1 MLLFCNYK
9 EEKMS
14 KKYKS
19 LSRRHLLAILA
30 ATASIALAQDT
41 QVVSAETVTAADISV
56 MATQTTQTQ
65 VAPVVNEEAITAE
78 EAAYQDNKTPA
89 GVNIGI
95 KEWKPSESETVRDFH
110 EPSRYDNQD
119 VITEHRQDEN
129 GQYYVTV
136 GNQEIKA
143 YEEKPEVA
151 SIEVSSTPS
160 RIINQIGSNPASE
173 MNFSWYTTTDQPA
186 AGAGVQV
193 STSRDFSSNIMKTT
207 PRTYLTHS
215 SYLEKTPNGA
225 LIYGYSTDGNWRKKD
240 ADGNL
245 VFDLY
250 STDEEISASNSIYTG
265 GSAANSIGRGTVIT
279 QEIAETIYHV
289 DVKNLTANTLY
300 YFRVGSEGNW
310 SPAGSFTTASEKSAP
325 FSFVHYTDSQNAYWN
340 ENVQNEPQYTK
351 DTMEKAVR
359 DNPGLNFSLNSGD
372 FVEISHA
379 EDEWLDIL
387 GQTQDVLLNLPHAMV
402 AGNHDQYSVHTYND
416 LLNSFNNHI
425 NIPQADENEI
435 WGGSY
440 YSFNYNGTYFTILNT
455 NDDSDSQLGQ
465 KTEVISDAQMAW
477 LRQDLQS
484 ASAQNADWKVVA
496 FHKPVFS
503 GSYHSLQDTDVQ
515 NSRDELIQVLTANGV
530 DVVLSGHDHVNS
542 FTKPVK
548 YDSQAPIGNAVA
560 SESSLI
566 SQNGNVTAFEEVDGT
581 VFVTLNTAGRK
592 LYDDIYNESLDHIAK
607 VRPST
612 ARNLGATVENINGE
626 NVITGN
632 RELAQRSLDYWNTL
646 FMYQNQP
653 ANAPGFVNTHQNSR
667 EGTTQNYATYNFTPD
682 YIEVTLWQVSG
693 ELGVDRGEPVE
704 VERFIISKGTANAT
718 AYVNSALGRLADSN
732 EDLIP
737 TEEDPIP
744 AEEEEVK
751 QPVPVGQ
758 DEKSPV
764 VVGVSQPAYTSSTDS
779 GSTQTDQLVSI
790 SAEASSSN
798 DEAEKE
804 LPATGA
810 VSMLG
815 LAATAIISGLG
826 LTTVSSKRKV
836 R

>member
-1 MLLFCNYK
+1 MLLFGNYK

-30 ATASIALAQDT
+30 AAASIALAPDIDA
-41 QVVSAETVTAADISV
+41 VSAETVTATDISI
-56 MATQTTQTQ
+56 MATQANEAQ
-65 VAPVVNEEAITAE
+65 VAPVVNEEAIAAE
-78 EAAYQDNKTPA
+78 DAAYRDNATPE
-89 GVNIGI
+89 GIHIGI
-95 KEWKPSESETVRDFH
+95 KEWKPSEGETVRDFH
-110 EPSRYDNQD
+110 EPSHYDNQN
-119 VITEHRQDEN
+119 VISEHRQDDY

-136 GNQEIKA
+136 GNQEIQA

-151 SIEVSSTPS
+151 AIEVSSTPS
-160 RIINQIGSNPASE
+160 RIINQVGSNPASE
-173 MNFSWYTTTDQPA
+173 MNFSWYTTTAQPV
-186 AGAGVQV
+186 AGSEVQV
-193 STSRDFSSNIMKTT
+193 STSRDFSKNVNQTI

-250 STDEEISASNSIYTG
+250 STDEEISANNSIYTG
-265 GSAANSIGRGTVIT
+265 GSAANARGRGTVIT
-279 QEIAETIYHV
+279 QEIAETIYHA
-289 DVKNLTANTLY
+289 DVRNLMSNTVY
-300 YFRVGSEGNW
+300 YFRVGSEEAW
-310 SPAGSFTTASEKSAP
+310 SPVGSFRTASAESAP

-359 DNPGLNFSLNSGD
+359 NNPSLNFSLNSGD

-387 GQTQDVLLNLPHAMV
+387 GQTQDILLNLPHAMIS
-402 AGNHDQYSVHTYND
+402 GNHDQYSVHTYNN

-425 NIPQADENEI
+425 NVPQADENEI

-440 YSFNYNGTYFTILNT
+440 YSFNYNGTHFTILNT
-455 NDDSDSQLGQ
+455 NDDSDSQQGQ
-465 KTEVISDAQMAW
+465 ETEVISDAQMAW

-484 ASAQNADWKVVA
+484 ASAQDADWRVVA

-515 NSRDELIQVLTANGV
+515 NSRDELIQVLTAHGV
-530 DVVLSGHDHVNS
+530 NVVLSGHDHVNS

-548 YDSQAPIGNAVA
+548 YDSQAPIGNARA
-560 SESSLI
+560 DESSLI

-607 VRPST
+607 VRPNT

-626 NVITGN
+626 NIITGN
-632 RELAQRSLDYWNTL
+632 RELAQRNLDYWNTL

-667 EGTTQNYATYNFTPD
+667 EGTTQNYATYNITPD

-693 ELGVDRGEPVE
+693 ELGVDRGEPIE
-704 VERFIISKGTANAT
+704 IERFIISKGTANAT
-718 AYVNSALGRLADSN
+718 AYVNSALGRLADTD
-732 EDLIP
+732 EDLVP
-737 TEEDPIP
+737 VEDEEI
-744 AEEEEVK
+744 K
-751 QPVPVGQ
+751 QPVAVGQ
-758 DEKSPV
+758 DDKSPV
-764 VVGVSQPAYTSSTDS
+764 AVGASQATYTINTRS
-779 GSTQTDQLVSI
+779 GSTQTDQRVSLSAESSS
-790 SAEASSSN
+790 SAEASN
-798 DEAEKE
+798 LTEENEEE
-804 LPATGA
+804 LPTTGA
-810 VSMLG
+810 SSMLG
-815 LAATAIISGLG
+815 LAASAIISGLG
-826 LTTVSSKRKV
+826 LTTVSSRRKI

>member
-1 MLLFCNYK
+1 
-9 EEKMS
+9 MS
-14 KKYKS
+14 KKYRS

-30 ATASIALAQDT
+30 AAASIALSGQDID
-41 QVVSAETVTAADISV
+41 VVSAETVTASDVSV
-56 MATQTTQTQ
+56 TAAQAPASQ
-65 VAPVVNEEAITAE
+65 VAPVVNDEAIAAE
-78 EAAYQDNKTPA
+78 EAAYQDNQTPA

-95 KEWKPSESETVRDFH
+95 KEWKPSEGETVRDFH

-119 VITEHRQDEN
+119 VVTKHRQDDS

-136 GNQEIKA
+136 GSQEIKA

-151 SIEVSSTPS
+151 AIEASTTPS
-160 RIINQIGSNPASE
+160 RIINQVGSDPATQ
-173 MNFSWYTTTDQPA
+173 MNFSWYTTTAQPV
-186 AGAGVQV
+186 AGAKVQV
-193 STSRDFSSNIMKTT
+193 STSRDFSSNVTETT

-215 SYLEKTPNGA
+215 SYLEKTTDGA
-225 LIYGYSTDGNWRKKD
+225 LIYGYSTDANWRKKD

-245 VFDLY
+245 IFDLY
-250 STDEEISASNSIYTG
+250 STDEEISADNSIYTG
-265 GSAANSIGRGTVIT
+265 GSAANATGRGSVIT
-279 QEIAETIYHV
+279 KEIAETIYHA
-289 DVKNLTANTLY
+289 DVKNLTPGTLY

-310 SPAGSFTTASEKSAP
+310 SPVGSFTTAAEKSAP

-359 DNPGLNFSLNSGD
+359 DNQGLNFSLNSGD

-425 NIPQADENEI
+425 NVPQADENGI

-440 YSFNYNGTYFTILNT
+440 YSFNYNGTHFTILNT
-455 NDDSDSQLGQ
+455 NDDSDSQMGQ
-465 KTEVISDAQMAW
+465 ETEVISDAQMAW

-484 ASAQNADWKVVA
+484 ESAQNAYWRVVA
-496 FHKPVFS
+496 FHKPLFS

-548 YDSQAPIGNAVA
+548 YDPQAPIGNAA
-560 SESSLI
+560 PDETALI
-566 SQNGNVTAFEEVDGT
+566 SRNRNITAFEEVDGT

-607 VRPST
+607 VRPNT
-612 ARNLGATVENINGE
+612 ARNLGATVENIDGE

-632 RELAQRSLDYWNTL
+632 RELAQRNLDYWNTL

-653 ANAPGFVNTHQNSR
+653 ADAPGFVNTHQNSR
-667 EGTTQNYATYNFTPD
+667 EGTAQNYATYNFTPD

-704 VERFIISKGTANAT
+704 VETFIISKGTANAT
-718 AYVNSALGRLADSN
+718 AYLDSVLDRLTDAGEDVLPREDS
-732 EDLIP
+732 IP
-737 TEEDPIP
+737 TEE
-744 AEEEEVK
+744 ETK
-751 QPVPVGQ
+751 QPVPAGQGAGQ
-758 DEKSPV
+758 DVQSPAAIDL
-764 VVGVSQPAYTSSTDS
+764 SQPASTSNRDSDST
-779 GSTQTDQLVSI
+779 
-790 SAEASSSN
+790 EADEAAYASVEPSSSAV
-798 DEAEKE
+798 ESEEE
-804 LPATGA
+804 LPTTGSA
-810 VSMLG
+810 SMMG
-815 LAATAIISGLG
+815 LAAASIISGLG
-826 LTTVSSKRKV
+826 LTTVSRKKNV

>member
-1 MLLFCNYK
+1 
-9 EEKMS
+9 MS

-30 ATASIALAQDT
+30 AAASIALSQDVD
-41 QVVSAETVTAADISV
+41 VVSAETVTASDVSV
-56 MATQTTQTQ
+56 TTSQATAAQ
-65 VAPVVNEEAITAE
+65 VAPIVNDEAIAAE
-78 EAAYQDNKTPA
+78 EAAYQDNQSPA
-89 GVNIGI
+89 GIKIGI
-95 KEWKPSESETVRDFH
+95 KEWKPSEGETVRDFH

-119 VITEHRQDEN
+119 VITKHRQDES

-136 GNQEIKA
+136 GNQEIQA

-151 SIEVSSTPS
+151 PIAVSSTPS
-160 RIINQIGSNPASE
+160 RIINQVGSDPSTQ
-173 MNFSWYTTTDQPA
+173 MNFSWYTTTAQPV
-186 AGAGVQV
+186 AGAKVQV
-193 STSRDFSSNIMKTT
+193 STSRDFSSNVMETT

-215 SYLEKTPNGA
+215 SYLEKTANGA

-250 STDEEISASNSIYTG
+250 STDEEISADNSIYTG
-265 GSAANSIGRGTVIT
+265 GSAANATGRGTVIT
-279 QEIAETIYHV
+279 QEIAETIYHA
-289 DVKNLTANTLY
+289 DVKNLTPGTLY

-310 SPAGSFTTASEKSAP
+310 SPVGSFTTAAGKSAP

-387 GQTQDVLLNLPHAMV
+387 GQTQDVLLNLPHAMI

-425 NIPQADENEI
+425 NVPQADENEI

-440 YSFNYNGTYFTILNT
+440 YSFNYNGTHFTILNT
-455 NDDSDSQLGQ
+455 NDDSDSQMGQ
-465 KTEVISDAQMAW
+465 ETEVISDAQMAW
-477 LRQDLQS
+477 LHQDLQS
-484 ASAQNADWKVVA
+484 ESAQNADWRVVA

-548 YDSQAPIGNAVA
+548 YDPQAPIGNAA
-560 SESSLI
+560 PDENALI
-566 SQNGNVTAFEEVDGT
+566 SRNGNITAFEKVDGT

-607 VRPST
+607 VRPNT
-612 ARNLGATVENINGE
+612 ARNLGATVENIDGE

-632 RELAQRSLDYWNTL
+632 RELAQRNLDYWNTL

-693 ELGVDRGEPVE
+693 ELGVNRGEPVE
-704 VERFIISKGTANAT
+704 VETFIISKGTANAT
-718 AYVNSALGRLADSN
+718 AYVDSVLDRSADSGEN
-732 EDLIP
+732 VLPGEDSIP
-737 TEEDPIP
+737 I
-744 AEEEEVK
+744 EEETT
-751 QPVPVGQ
+751 QPVPTGQ
-758 DEKSPV
+758 DAGRDVQSPV
-764 VVGVSQPAYTSSTDS
+764 AVDLSQSTSPTSTDS
-779 GSTQTDQLVSI
+779 GSTETDKV
-790 SAEASSSN
+790 AASS
-798 DEAEKE
+798 DEVSSSDSESGE
-804 LPATGA
+804 QLPTTGA
-810 VSMLG
+810 ASMME
-815 LAATAIISGLG
+815 LAAASIISGLG
-826 LTTVSSKRKV
+826 LTTVSRKKKV

>member
-1 MLLFCNYK
+1 
-9 EEKMS
+9 MS

-41 QVVSAETVTAADISV
+41 ELVSAETVTATDISV
-56 MATQTTQTQ
+56 MATQATQTQ
-65 VAPVVNEEAITAE
+65 VAPVVNDEAIAAE
-78 EAAYQDNKTPA
+78 DAAYQDNATPA
-89 GVNIGI
+89 GINIGI
-95 KEWKPSESETVRDFH
+95 KEWKPSEGETVRDFH
-110 EPSRYDNQD
+110 EPSRYDNQN

-160 RIINQIGSNPASE
+160 RIINQVGSNPASE
-173 MNFSWYTTTDQPA
+173 MNFSWYTATDQPV
-186 AGAGVQV
+186 AGAAVQV
-193 STSRDFSSNIMKTT
+193 STSRDFSSNILKTA

-250 STDEEISASNSIYTG
+250 STDEEISANNSIYTG
-265 GSAANSIGRGTVIT
+265 GSAANPTGRGTVIT
-279 QEIAETIYHV
+279 QEIAETIYHA
-289 DVKNLTANTLY
+289 DIKNLTSNTLY

-310 SPAGSFTTASEKSAP
+310 SPVGSFKTASAESAP

-359 DNPGLNFSLNSGD
+359 DNPNLNFSLNSGD

-387 GQTQDVLLNLPHAMV
+387 GQTQDILLNLPHAMV
-402 AGNHDQYSVHTYND
+402 SGNHDQYSVHTYND

-425 NIPQADENEI
+425 NVPQADENEI

-440 YSFNYNGTYFTILNT
+440 YSFNYNGTHFTILNT

-465 KTEVISDAQMAW
+465 EIEVISDAQMAW

-484 ASAQNADWKVVA
+484 ASAQNADWRVVA

-548 YDSQAPIGNAVA
+548 YDPQAPIGNAVA
-560 SESSLI
+560 DQSSLI
-566 SQNGNVTAFEEVDGT
+566 SQNENLTVFEEVDGT

-607 VRPST
+607 VRPAT
-612 ARNLGATVENINGE
+612 ARNLGATVENINGT
-626 NVITGN
+626 NVITEN
-632 RELAQRSLDYWNTL
+632 RELAQRNLDYWNTL

-653 ANAPGFVNTHQNSR
+653 ANAPGFATTHQNSR

-693 ELGVDRGEPVE
+693 ELGVNRGEPVE

-718 AYVNSALGRLADSN
+718 AYVNSALGRLTDSN
-732 EDLIP
+732 ENPLP

-744 AEEEEVK
+744 EEEEEIRE
-751 QPVPVGQ
+751 PVPVGQ
-758 DEKSPV
+758 DDRSPV
-764 VVGVSQPAYTSSTDS
+764 VVGVSQPAYTNDT
-779 GSTQTDQLVSI
+779 GSEQAGQLVSI
-790 SAEASSSN
+790 SAESSSSN
-798 DEAEKE
+798 EETEEE
-804 LPATGA
+804 LPTTGA
-810 VSMLG
+810 ASMLG